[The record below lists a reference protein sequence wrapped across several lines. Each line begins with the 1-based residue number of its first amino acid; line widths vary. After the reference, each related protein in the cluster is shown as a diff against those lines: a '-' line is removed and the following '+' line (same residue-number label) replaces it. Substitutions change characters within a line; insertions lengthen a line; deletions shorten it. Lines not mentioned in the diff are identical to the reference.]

1 MSKNFLYLQSTMEHV
16 KEIFVLLCLSGHS
29 LLLPSAVLYT
39 VKAVESC
46 FRWLVWRAEELYYF
60 THFCLFSYKERKKG
74 SVCAKFFVRSLNPQS
89 RILW

>member
-1 MSKNFLYLQSTMEHV
+1 MSKNFLYLQSTMEQV

-39 VKAVESC
+39 VV
-46 FRWLVWRAEELYYF
+46 RWLVWRAEELYYF

-89 RILW
+89 KILW